1 VTIDMTRFYQVFFD
15 ETEEHLAAME
25 RLLLALDLS
34 SPEDDDLNAIFRAAH
49 SIKGSSGTFGFTDM
63 ADVTHELETLLD
75 RLRKHEIAIDAGM
88 IDAFLE
94 SRDVLKEQLEAHRS
108 GRVATAGPAA
118 EVTAKLKAVSEGARA
133 PAIAPEVRSVS
144 MRAVTIE
151 IDRGAAEAAQ
161 LDRLF
166 DELGEYGKVQSR
178 QPESASSARG
188 GTARL
193 VLNTAANIGKL
204 RELCDFVVS
213 GAACRIEEMERAEQP
228 GEAPSAKS
236 AEEAYGFFVDLPATV
251 QPAAQT
257 AYGFFDDAPGTP
269 AERGPQPAGRRA
281 SDDPSVALARAG
293 RRSSDKVAVSAQAE
307 ASSIRVGVDKV
318 DKLINLVGELVITQ
332 AMIVQ
337 SGREL
342 DPVLHSKLLDG
353 LLQLDRNTR
362 DLQEAVMS
370 IRMMPMSFAFS
381 RYPRV
386 VRDLAAKMGKKI
398 ELKTEGEATELDKGV
413 IEKLA
418 DPLTHL
424 VRNSVDHGFELPEAR
439 LAAGK
444 PAHGT
449 LKLSA
454 FQQGGSVFVRVEDD
468 GGGLNRERILA
479 KARERGMSVSDT
491 MSDSEVWELVFQPG
505 FSTAE
510 TVTDVSGRGVGLDV
524 VARNIKALGGR
535 VDVESELGKGTR
547 VTVRLPLTLAI
558 LDGLSVAV
566 GSELY
571 ILPLACIVE
580 SLQPAV
586 KDINTIAGL
595 GRTVRVRG
603 EYLPIVALHELFGL
617 HTQCTSLDEV
627 IIVIIEA
634 DGRKTALLVDALV
647 GQQQVV
653 IKSLESNYR
662 KVPGVSGA
670 TILGD
675 GRVAL
680 ILDATALSQRGAVKS
695 AQTSASDTANLAAA
709 A

>member
-1 VTIDMTRFYQVFFD
+1 MTIDMTRFYQVFFD

-25 RLLLALDLS
+25 QLLLGLDLS
-34 SPEDDDLNAIFRAAH
+34 APEDDDLNAIFRAAH

-75 RLRKHEIAIDAGM
+75 RIRKHEIAIAAEM

-94 SRDVLKEQLEAHRS
+94 SRDVLKDQLEAHRA
-108 GRVATAGPAA
+108 GRIAESEPAKG
-118 EVTAKLKAVSEGARA
+118 VMAKLKAVSEAARA
-133 PAIAPEVRSVS
+133 PTAAREVHAGSSRS
-144 MRAVTIE
+144 VTIE
-151 IDRGAAEAAQ
+151 ILASAAEASQ
-161 LDRLF
+161 LNRLF
-166 DELGEYGKVQSR
+166 DELAEFGTVQSR
-178 QPESASSARG
+178 QPDPSAGAIPPAGS
-188 GTARL
+188 ARL
-193 VLNTAANIGKL
+193 VLETAASVAKL
-204 RELCDFVVS
+204 RELCEFVVS
-213 GAACRIEEMERAEQP
+213 AAACRIEAAP
-228 GEAPSAKS
+228 EAAP
-236 AEEAYGFFVDLPATV
+236 AEEAYGFFVDLPAAV
-251 QPAAQT
+251 EPAVE

-269 AERGPQPAGRRA
+269 GQAVPQSPGRRA
-281 SDDPSVALARAG
+281 SDDPDAARVRTG
-293 RRSSDKVAVSAQAE
+293 RRGADKVAVSAQAE

-381 RYPRV
+381 RYPRM
-386 VRDLAAKMGKKI
+386 VRDLASKLGKKI
-398 ELKTEGEATELDKGV
+398 ELKTEGESTELDKGV
-413 IEKLA
+413 IEKLN

-424 VRNSVDHGFELPEAR
+424 VRNSIDHGFEPPEAR
-439 LAAGK
+439 VAAGK
-444 PAHGT
+444 PPHGT

-468 GGGLNRERILA
+468 GAGLNRERILA
-479 KARERGMSVSDT
+479 KARERGMAVSDT
-491 MSDSEVWELVFQPG
+491 MSDSEVWELVFAPG
-505 FSTAE
+505 FSTAAV
-510 TVTDVSGRGVGLDV
+510 VTDVSGRGVGLDV

-535 VDVESELGKGTR
+535 VDVESEAGKGTR

-580 SLQPAV
+580 SLQPTA
-586 KDINTIAGL
+586 KDINTIAGV

-617 HTQCTSLDEV
+617 ETQCKSVEQGIV
-627 IIVIIEA
+627 VIIEA

-662 KVPGVSGA
+662 KVHGVSGA

-680 ILDATALSQRGAVKS
+680 ILDATALSQRGDAKA
-695 AQTSASDTANLAAA
+695 AQGPASDVANLAASA

>member
-1 VTIDMTRFYQVFFD
+1 MTIDMTRFYQVFFD
-15 ETEEHLAAME
+15 EAEEHLATME
-25 RLLLALDLS
+25 SLLLALDIS
-34 SPEDDDLNAIFRAAH
+34 CPGNEDFDAIFRAAH
-49 SIKGSSGTFGFTDM
+49 SIKGSSGTFGFNDM
-63 ADVTHELETLLD
+63 TDVTHELETLLD
-75 RLRKHEIAIDAGM
+75 RLRKHEIAIDADM
-88 IDAFLE
+88 VDAFLHA
-94 SRDVLKEQLEAHRS
+94 RDVLKEQLEAHQQ
-108 GRVATAGPAA
+108 GRTASTEPAVAIVARLRALSQAARAAAAPPVATSAA
-118 EVTAKLKAVSEGARA
+118 EQT
-133 PAIAPEVRSVS
+133 VR
-144 MRAVTIE
+144 IE
-151 IDRGAAEAAQ
+151 IDSGAAEDAHIEH
-161 LDRLF
+161 LF
-166 DELGEYGKVQSR
+166 DELASMGEVRETRRDSG
-178 QPESASSARG
+178 ADDG
-188 GTARL
+188 CWRL
-193 VLNTAANIGKL
+193 VLKTAQSLAKL
-204 RELCDFVVS
+204 RELCEFVVAPAVCRVEAVS
-213 GAACRIEEMERAEQP
+213 TAAPAQ
-228 GEAPSAKS
+228 
-236 AEEAYGFFVDLPATV
+236 AEEAYGFFVDLPPVAE
-251 QPAAQT
+251 QSAET

-269 AERGPQPAGRRA
+269 SAAADPSSGRRSTDDPAIAVAPAGRRA
-281 SDDPSVALARAG
+281 SD
-293 RRSSDKVAVSAQAE
+293 KVAVSTQAE
-307 ASSIRVGVDKV
+307 TSSIRVGVDKV

-332 AMIVQ
+332 AMLVQ

-386 VRDLAAKMGKKI
+386 VRDLAGKMGKRV

-424 VRNSVDHGFELPEAR
+424 VRNSLDHGIELPEVR
-439 LAAGK
+439 VAAGK
-444 PAHGT
+444 PPQGT

-468 GGGLNRERILA
+468 GAGLDRARILE
-479 KARERGMSVSDT
+479 KARERGMTVSDS
-491 MSDSEVWELVFQPG
+491 MSDSEVWELIFQAG

-510 TVTDVSGRGVGLDV
+510 VVTAVSGRGVGMDV

-535 VDVESELGKGTR
+535 VDVESEQGKGTR

-566 GSELY
+566 GEELY

-580 SLQPAV
+580 SLQPAPQ
-586 KDINTIAGL
+586 DINTIAGL
-595 GRTVRVRG
+595 GRTIRVRG

-617 HTQCTSLDEV
+617 ETQCTKVEQGIV
-627 IIVIIEA
+627 VIIEA
-634 DGRKTALLVDALV
+634 DGRKTALLVDTLV

-662 KVPGVSGA
+662 KVSGISGA

-680 ILDATALSQRGAVKS
+680 ILDAAALAPKAMTWTAE
-695 AQTSASDTANLAAA
+695 TASDEVALALA
-709 A
+709 

>member
-1 VTIDMTRFYQVFFD
+1 MTIDMSRFYQVFFD

-25 RLLLALDLS
+25 RLLLGLDLS

-75 RLRKHEIAIDAGM
+75 RIRKHEIAIAPEM

-94 SRDVLKEQLEAHRS
+94 SRDVLKDQLEAHRA
-108 GRVATAGPAA
+108 GRIAESDPAKV
-118 EVTAKLKAVSEGARA
+118 VTAKLRAVSEAARA
-133 PAIAPEVRSVS
+133 PAAAPEVHAEPPRCL
-144 MRAVTIE
+144 TIE
-151 IDRGAAEAAQ
+151 IAGSAAEAAQ
-161 LDRLF
+161 VNRLF
-166 DELGEYGKVQSR
+166 DELAEFGTVQSR
-178 QPESASSARG
+178 HPDPAAGSMPETES
-188 GTARL
+188 ARL
-193 VLNTAANIGKL
+193 VLETAAPIAKL
-204 RELCDFVVS
+204 REFCEFVVS
-213 GAACRIEEMERAEQP
+213 AAACRIEETAHGAP
-228 GEAPSAKS
+228 EASAD
-236 AEEAYGFFVDLPATV
+236 EAYGFFVDLPA
-251 QPAAQT
+251 PAEPEVEA

-269 AERGPQPAGRRA
+269 GQAAPQSPGRRA
-281 SDDPSVALARAG
+281 SDDPNAAVVRTG
-293 RRSSDKVAVSAQAE
+293 RRATDKVAMSAQAE
-307 ASSIRVGVDKV
+307 GSSIRVGVDKV

-386 VRDLAAKMGKKI
+386 VRDLASKLGKKI
-398 ELKTEGEATELDKGV
+398 ELKTEGESTELDKGV
-413 IEKLA
+413 IEKLN

-424 VRNSVDHGFELPEAR
+424 VRNSIDHGFELPEAR
-439 LAAGK
+439 VAAGK
-444 PAHGT
+444 PATGT

-468 GGGLNRERILA
+468 GAGLNRERILA
-479 KARERGMSVSDT
+479 KARERGMAVADT
-491 MSDSEVWELVFQPG
+491 MSDSEVWELVFAPG

-510 TVTDVSGRGVGLDV
+510 VVTDVSGRGVGLDV

-535 VDVESELGKGTR
+535 VDVESEAGKGTR

-580 SLQPAV
+580 SLQPAA
-586 KDINTIAGL
+586 KDINTIAGV

-617 HTQCTSLDEV
+617 ETQCKNVEQGIV
-627 IIVIIEA
+627 VIIEA

-653 IKSLESNYR
+653 IKSLESNYK
-662 KVPGVSGA
+662 KVHGVSGA

-680 ILDATALSQRGAVKS
+680 ILDATALSQRGDVKPD
-695 AQTSASDTANLAAA
+695 QGPGSDMGNLAVAA
-709 A
+709 

>member
-1 VTIDMTRFYQVFFD
+1 MTIDMSRFYQVFFD
-15 ETEEHLAAME
+15 ETEEHLAALE
-25 RLLLALDLS
+25 RLLLGLDLV

-63 ADVTHELETLLD
+63 ADVTHDLETLLD
-75 RLRKHEIAIDAGM
+75 RIRKHEIAIDAGM

-108 GRVATAGPAA
+108 GGVADSGPAVA
-118 EVTAKLKAVSEGARA
+118 VTARLKAVSEAAHA
-133 PAIAPEVRSVS
+133 PAAAAEANVEATRT
-144 MRAVTIE
+144 VTIE
-151 IDRGAAEAAQ
+151 IERGAADAAQ
-161 LDRLF
+161 VDRLF
-166 DELGEYGKVQSR
+166 DELAGFGKVQSR
-178 QPESASSARG
+178 QLAAHGHEPAS
-188 GTARL
+188 ARL
-193 VLNTAANIGKL
+193 VLDTAAATLKI
-204 RELCDFVVS
+204 RELCEFVVS
-213 GAACRIEEMERAEQP
+213 GPACRISEGVED
-228 GEAPSAKS
+228 APAAP
-236 AEEAYGFFVDLPATV
+236 AEEAYGFFVDLPASPA
-251 QPAAQT
+251 PAAET

-269 AERGPQPAGRRA
+269 SGSAPQSPGRRA
-281 SDDPSVALARAG
+281 SDDPDAAAVRVG
-293 RRSSDKVAVSAQAE
+293 RRATDKVAVPAQAE
-307 ASSIRVGVDKV
+307 TSSIRVGVDKV

-353 LLQLDRNTR
+353 LSQLDRNTR

-370 IRMMPMSFAFS
+370 IRMMPVSFAFS

-398 ELKTEGEATELDKGV
+398 ELKTEGESTELDKGV

-424 VRNSVDHGFELPEAR
+424 VRNSVDHGFELPEVR
-439 LAAGK
+439 VAAGK

-449 LKLSA
+449 LELSA
-454 FQQGGSVFVRVEDD
+454 FQQGGNVFVRVEDD
-468 GGGLNRERILA
+468 GAGLNRERILA
-479 KARERGMSVSDT
+479 KARERGMAVSDT
-491 MSDSEVWELVFQPG
+491 MTDSEVWELVFQPG
-505 FSTAE
+505 FSTAA
-510 TVTDVSGRGVGLDV
+510 VVSDVSGRGVGLDV

-535 VDVESELGKGTR
+535 VDVESEAGKGTR

-566 GSELY
+566 GNELY

-580 SLQPAV
+580 SLQPAA

-617 HTQCTSLDEV
+617 ETQCTSVEQGIVV
-627 IIVIIEA
+627 IVEA
-634 DGRKTALLVDALV
+634 DERKTALLVDALV

-680 ILDATALSQRGAVKS
+680 ILDATALAQRGEAKS
-695 AQTSASDTANLAAA
+695 AQVAASEIA
-709 A
+709 

>member
-1 VTIDMTRFYQVFFD
+1 MTIDMSRFYQVFFD

-25 RLLLALDLS
+25 RLLLGLDLA

-63 ADVTHELETLLD
+63 AEVTHELETLLD
-75 RLRKHEIAIDAGM
+75 RIRKHEIAIDAGM

-94 SRDVLKEQLEAHRS
+94 SRDVLKDQLEAHRA
-108 GRVATAGPAA
+108 GRVAATEPAVA
-118 EVTAKLKAVSEGARA
+118 VTAKLKAVSLAARA
-133 PAIAPEVRSVS
+133 PAAAPDSRTEA
-144 MRAVTIE
+144 MRTVTIE
-151 IDRGAAEAAQ
+151 IDGAAAEAAQ
-161 LDRLF
+161 VDRLF
-166 DELGEYGKVQSR
+166 DELAEFGKVQSR
-178 QPESASSARG
+178 QPAAGAASGNEAASW
-188 GTARL
+188 RL
-193 VLNTAANIGKL
+193 VLDTAAAIAQL
-204 RELCDFVVS
+204 RELCEFVVS
-213 GAACRIEEMERAEQP
+213 AAACRIAETEH
-228 GEAPSAKS
+228 GAPAAP
-236 AEEAYGFFVDLPATV
+236 AEEAYGFFVDLPATTE
-251 QPAAQT
+251 PAAET

-269 AERGPQPAGRRA
+269 LESAQSPGRRA
-281 SDDPSVALARAG
+281 SDDPGVAIARTG
-293 RRSSDKVAVSAQAE
+293 RRGSDKVALSAQAE

-386 VRDLAAKMGKKI
+386 VRDLATKMGKKI

-424 VRNSVDHGFELPEAR
+424 VRNSLDHGIELPEAR
-439 LAAGK
+439 VAAGK

-468 GGGLNRERILA
+468 GAGLNRTRILA
-479 KARERGMSVSDT
+479 KARERGMAVSDT
-491 MSDSEVWELVFQPG
+491 MTDAEVWELVFQPG

-524 VARNIKALGGR
+524 VGRNIKALGGR
-535 VDVESELGKGTR
+535 VDVESAEGKGTR

-566 GSELY
+566 GAELY

-580 SLQPAV
+580 SLQPAA

-617 HTQCTSLDEV
+617 ETQCTSVEQGIV
-627 IIVIIEA
+627 VIIEA

-680 ILDATALSQRGAVKS
+680 ILDATALAQRGDAKS
-695 AQTSASDTANLAAA
+695 AQITASEIGNLAAVA
-709 A
+709 

>member
-1 VTIDMTRFYQVFFD
+1 M
-15 ETEEHLAAME
+15 
-25 RLLLALDLS
+25 
-34 SPEDDDLNAIFRAAH
+34 
-49 SIKGSSGTFGFTDM
+49 
-63 ADVTHELETLLD
+63 
-75 RLRKHEIAIDAGM
+75 
-88 IDAFLE
+88 
-94 SRDVLKEQLEAHRS
+94 
-108 GRVATAGPAA
+108 
-118 EVTAKLKAVSEGARA
+118 
-133 PAIAPEVRSVS
+133 
-144 MRAVTIE
+144 
-151 IDRGAAEAAQ
+151 
-161 LDRLF
+161 
-166 DELGEYGKVQSR
+166 
-178 QPESASSARG
+178 
-188 GTARL
+188 
-193 VLNTAANIGKL
+193 
-204 RELCDFVVS
+204 
-213 GAACRIEEMERAEQP
+213 
-228 GEAPSAKS
+228 
-236 AEEAYGFFVDLPATV
+236 
-251 QPAAQT
+251 
-257 AYGFFDDAPGTP
+257 
-269 AERGPQPAGRRA
+269 
-281 SDDPSVALARAG
+281 
-293 RRSSDKVAVSAQAE
+293 
-307 ASSIRVGVDKV
+307 DKV

-362 DLQEAVMS
+362 DLQESVMS

-386 VRDLAAKMGKKI
+386 VRDLATKLGKKI

-424 VRNSVDHGFELPEAR
+424 VRNSVDHGFELPEVR
-439 LAAGK
+439 VAAGK

-468 GGGLNRERILA
+468 GAGLNRERILA
-479 KARERGMSVSDT
+479 KARERGMAVTDT
-491 MSDSEVWELVFQPG
+491 MSDAEVWELVFQPG
-505 FSTAE
+505 FSTAAV
-510 TVTDVSGRGVGLDV
+510 VTDVSGRGVGLDV

-535 VDVESELGKGTR
+535 VDVESEAGKGTR

-566 GSELY
+566 GNELY

-580 SLQPAV
+580 SLQPAA
-586 KDINTIAGL
+586 KDINTIAGV

-603 EYLPIVALHELFGL
+603 EYLPIVALHELFDL
-617 HTQCTSLDEV
+617 ETQCMSVEQGIV
-627 IIVIIEA
+627 VIIEA
-634 DGRKTALLVDALV
+634 DGCKTALLVDALV

-662 KVPGVSGA
+662 KVSGVSGA

-680 ILDATALSQRGAVKS
+680 ILDATALSQRGDGKS
-695 AQTSASDTANLAAA
+695 ASEIGSLAAA